1 MTDSPY
7 AGLAKPNACSF
18 DKPALNVGSCPVIVW
33 RLGYSKYIMR
43 ILVATFA
50 LAACACGPSTRANGG
65 GIPEYGYQVVHTYP
79 HDRGAFTEGLLYQN
93 GFLYESTGL
102 NLESSLRKVK
112 LETGEV
118 VQKFDWPEA
127 YFGEGIIK
135 WHDKMYQLTYKN
147 QIGFI
152 FDFDTFAKKGEF
164 QYQGQGWAFTT
175 DGKQIYMDGS
185 RDVQAE
191 ESDPEIRILDPENL
205 METGVIKVTAEGV
218 PVKNLNELEWVK
230 GEIYANIWQTY
241 KIARIDPKTGEV
253 VGWIDLTGILGPQDQ
268 QGANVLNGIAYD
280 AQGDRLFVTGKNWP
294 KLFEIKLVKIA
305 R

>member
-1 MTDSPY
+1 
-7 AGLAKPNACSF
+7 
-18 DKPALNVGSCPVIVW
+18 
-33 RLGYSKYIMR
+33 MR
-43 ILVATFA
+43 IF
-50 LAACACGPSTRANGG
+50 LAAVLLAASACGPSTQAEGS
-65 GIPEYGYQVVHTYP
+65 IPEYSYQIVHTYL
-79 HDRGAFTEGLLYQN
+79 HDRTAYTEGLIYDN

-102 NLESSLRKVK
+102 NLQSSLRKVK

-135 WHDKMYQLTYKN
+135 WHDRIYQLTYKS
-147 QIGFI
+147 QVGFI
-152 FDFDTFAKKGEF
+152 FDFATFTKKGEF

-191 ESDPEIRILDPENL
+191 ASDPEIRVLDPETL
-205 METGVIKVTAEGV
+205 KETGTIKVTADGV
-218 PVKNLNELEWVK
+218 PVQNLNELEWVK

-241 KIARIDPKTGEV
+241 KIARIEPKTGKV
-253 VGWIDLTGILGPQDQ
+253 VGWIDLTGILEPQDQ
-268 QGANVLNGIAYD
+268 QGIDVLNGIAYD

-294 KLFEIKLVKIA
+294 KLFEIKLVKKA